1 MVDKEGV
8 GNYPIG
14 QIVDLI
20 IFETIRSIR
29 VEKTNSLLKKFDNKR
44 HLVNDFFVG
53 VNAVACYE
61 EKCIP
66 QVTI

>member
-20 IFETIRSIR
+20 IFETIRRTR
-29 VEKTNSLLKKFDNKR
+29 VEKTNSLLKNFDNKKE
-44 HLVNDFFVG
+44 FG
-53 VNAVACYE
+53 E
-61 EKCIP
+61 
-66 QVTI
+66 